1 MTTRMS
7 TRSARPLLWRGTQ
20 IPWAPAAI
28 MVGGAGIAASH
39 WLHLSNERVYP
50 VLTEVLM
57 IMAALATAAI
67 VAILGRH
74 AAARAAVTAELVNAV
89 HQVLGWPE
97 PAHGIVKGTSWRPD
111 TSPRSGHG
119 VTPGKIR
126 MCFTPTAPTLI
137 KQPAVPE
144 RLRTGQEAAGHPGG
158 GANPEWLRLINSA
171 LAETLG
177 RRYQLSVDRRTS
189 RLTAIP
195 STAEP
200 EADDP
205 PSIKRLRSM
214 MSTLFESGATVTD
227 YTLNDKGRIT
237 DFAVKHDISIKL
249 AAAGPSRIHRIERT
263 ISQVLPGRWRG
274 DFKLTE
280 DTAAF
285 QLRPRLPKLLWPRIY
300 PEADPGGVVAAYKN
314 TRFVYAYDED
324 RQPISWHPRTVPH
337 RLIIGP
343 TGSGKALDVNTPIA
357 TPTGWTTM
365 GELKTGD
372 TVFDELGHPCTVTGV
387 YDQPLTDNCY
397 EVTFCDGSTIIADG
411 DHLWYTYDRSGHHS
425 AAPPATQAAT
435 SDGHRTQTAPTEQ
448 PMAEHGCGPAKVRTT
463 DEIRATCRS
472 GSRLN
477 HCVALT
483 APLILPDAQLPIPPY
498 TLGAWL
504 AAQSSDHDLI
514 AARPEIIDRICGDGY
529 LVTMVDSTTPTD
541 ARYRID
547 GLAPQLHS
555 LGLLHKDGYRQPQQV
570 PGIYLRASGQQRREL
585 LAGFLDTGA
594 LVGQH
599 TIEYTTTT
607 NALAEAVLEL
617 SNSLGYRTL
626 PRQTR
631 TGAWTV
637 LVEVGDTPPHRHR
650 HRVITRV
657 DKVPPR
663 PTRCITVNSPRH
675 LYLAGTSMIPTH
687 NTSTIHTFITQAAR
701 AHWAV
706 NIVDRKNIEY
716 RGFRDWPNV
725 QCVATRIEDQIALIH
740 RIWLLMKER
749 YEAGE
754 AGTAR
759 TEDFTPL
766 MLVLDEF
773 TELIKDIAAWYVK
786 LRSSRPAA
794 ETRGWPKELP
804 IEEQVGSL
812 LRLGRTARIHVIIG
826 MQRPDVKY
834 VEGENRDNL
843 GGRQS
848 LGRLG
853 RNGADMLWGDYYTG
867 TTIPPGLQGR
877 GMAYNDHGEPVEVQN
892 FFTPDPYKPDDI
904 TDPTAQRV
912 LKEIRPTTC
921 SHQRIVFDTPFD
933 PHGDTDFH
941 YNDYL
946 QAPIHFADQRPDL
959 DPLSPQ
965 YRFKPH
971 VSGDSSAAVAA
982 LAPREHP
989 TTITAALPSARRA
1002 GDSSN
1007 APWPGYGSPAPRHID
1022 DLQVGDLICVDAATR
1037 NWAILERAPEPDLVD
1052 PEAVTLSVRDA
1063 NDDFDLLTVAAD
1075 STIIS
1080 RPLLDDDDA

>member
-1 MTTRMS
+1 
-7 TRSARPLLWRGTQ
+7 
-20 IPWAPAAI
+20 
-28 MVGGAGIAASH
+28 MVGSAGIAASQ
-39 WLHLSNERVYP
+39 WLHLADERSYP

-57 IMAALATAAI
+57 IMASLATAAI
-67 VAILGRH
+67 VAILARH
-74 AAARAAVTAELVNAV
+74 AAARAAVTADLVNAV

-97 PAHGIVKGTSWRPD
+97 PAHGIVKASAWQPD
-111 TSPRSGHG
+111 TSPQSRHG
-119 VTPGKIR
+119 VTPGKIH
-126 MCFTPTAPTLI
+126 MSYTPTAPTAI
-137 KQPAVPE
+137 KQPAVPA
-144 RLRTGQEAAGHPGG
+144 RLRTDNTEVAGAPDGG
-158 GANPEWLRLINSA
+158 TNPEWLRLINAA

-177 RRYQLSVDRRTS
+177 RPYQLSVDRRGC

-205 PSIKRLRSM
+205 PAIKRLRSM
-214 MSTLFESGATVTD
+214 MSTLFGSGATVTD

-237 DFAVKHDISIKL
+237 NFQIDHDISVKL
-249 AAAGPSRIHRIERT
+249 AEAGPSRIHRIERT

-280 DTAAF
+280 DTARF
-285 QLRPRLPKLLWPRIY
+285 ELRPSLPKLLWPRIY
-300 PEADPGGVVAAYKN
+300 PEATPGGVVAAYKN
-314 TRFVYAYDED
+314 THFVYAYNED
-324 RQPISWHPRTVPH
+324 RQPISWHPRKVPH

-343 TGSGKALDVNTPIA
+343 TGSGKALDVTTPIA

-372 TVFDELGHPCTVTGV
+372 TVFDELGLPCTVTGV

-397 EVTFCDGSTIIADG
+397 EITFCDGSTIIADG
-411 DHLWYTYDRSGHHS
+411 DHLWYTHSRHEGSVHHS
-425 AAPPATQAAT
+425 
-435 SDGHRTQTAPTEQ
+435 TAPTDQ
-448 PMAEHGCGPAKVRTT
+448 HVAGHGCGPGHVRTT
-463 DEIRATCRS
+463 DDIRATCRS
-472 GSRLN
+472 GDRFN
-477 HCVALT
+477 YCVALT
-483 APLILPDAQLPIPPY
+483 APLSLPDAELPIPPY
-498 TLGAWL
+498 TLGTWL
-504 AAQSSDHDLI
+504 AAHRPADHDLI
-514 AARPEIIDRICGDGY
+514 TAQPQIIDRICRDGY
-529 LVTMVDSTTPTD
+529 LVTMVGGTTPTHP
-541 ARYRID
+541 RYRIE
-547 GLAPQLHS
+547 GLAQQLHS
-555 LGLLHKDGYRQPQQV
+555 LGLLHKDGQPEAGHI
-570 PGIYLRASGQQRREL
+570 PRKYLRASAQQRREL
-585 LAGFLDTGA
+585 LAGFLDTGT
-594 LVGQH
+594 LVKHH
-599 TIEYTTTT
+599 TIEYTTAKT
-607 NALAEAVLEL
+607 ALANAVLEL
-617 SNSLGYRTL
+617 SHSLGYRTL
-626 PRQTR
+626 PRQTS
-631 TGAWTV
+631 TGTWAV
-637 LVEVGDTPPHRHR
+637 LVEISEHTPQHHR
-650 HRVITRV
+650 HRVIISV

-663 PTRCITVNSPRH
+663 PTRCISVNSPRH
-675 LYLAGTSMIPTH
+675 LYLAGAAMIPTH

-766 MLVLDEF
+766 ILVLDEF
-773 TELIKDIAAWYVK
+773 TELIKDIAAWYIK
-786 LRSSRPAA
+786 MRSSRPAT

-804 IEEQVGSL
+804 IEEEVGSL

-877 GMAYNDHGEPVEVQN
+877 GMAYNDYGDPVEVQN
-892 FFTPDPYKPDDI
+892 FFTPDPYKLDDI

-912 LKEIRPTTC
+912 LKEVRPTSC

-946 QAPIHFADQRPDL
+946 EAPMHFAEQRPDL

-965 YRFKPH
+965 YRFKPN
-971 VSGDSSAAVAA
+971 VNGDSSAAVAA
-982 LAPREHP
+982 LAPRTHP
-989 TTITAALPSARRA
+989 TAITAPLSSARRT
-1002 GDSSN
+1002 GSN
-1007 APWPGYGSPAPRHID
+1007 DPWPGYGSPAPRHLD

-1037 NWAILERAPEPDLVD
+1037 SWAILERAPEPDLVD
-1052 PEAVTLSVRDA
+1052 PEAMMLSVRDA
-1063 NDDFDLLTVAAD
+1063 NDDFDLLTVPAD

-1080 RPLLDDDDA
+1080 RPLLDDDA